1 MAYVMALEFKC
12 VIHSSLGN
20 CFYFVSHSPL
30 ANAQGIERASGCSQS
45 LTRQGAHDHIAKNS
59 ALGIVHECRE
69 VEDSVLLH
77 QELLLGN
84 AGQAEHHV
92 TAIAANLQDEAA
104 KEHLKATD
112 QELSIDREVGGDCL
126 QSLSPGDGCG
136 GGDGGSGSDHGVG
149 AEWVRVN
156 EHGVGAEGV
165 RVNEHGV
172 GVELLLADVV
182 YECCLCLR
190 CWSLHLNLN
199 FRGLND
205 VEVDLDAGVGN
216 RGSLNGLFPH
226 NDAEF
231 SDDNRIHS
239 VESGVE
245 DVDGRVGAGRHPST
259 SQDLDNVVLVVGVV
273 VFEKDVAN
281 LHSA

>member
-1 MAYVMALEFKC
+1 MGEKD
-12 VIHSSLGN
+12 
-20 CFYFVSHSPL
+20 
-30 ANAQGIERASGCSQS
+30 ES
-45 LTRQGAHDHIAKNS
+45 LTRQSAEDHIAKNS
-59 ALGIVHECRE
+59 ALGICHECRE
-69 VEDSVLLH
+69 VEDIALLL
-77 QELLLGN
+77 QELLMGH
-84 AGQAEHHV
+84 AGEAEHHA
-92 TAIAANLQDEAA
+92 TAIAANLEDEAA

-112 QELSIDREVGGDCL
+112 QELSIDREVGSDRL
-126 QSLSPGDGCG
+126 ETLRPGDGGG
-136 GGDGGSGSDHGVG
+136 GGDGGSGSDHGVS
-149 AEWVRVN
+149 
-156 EHGVGAEGV
+156 AEGV
-165 RVNEHGV
+165 RVNEHSV
-172 GVELLLADVV
+172 GVELLLPDVV
-182 YECCLCLR
+182 CECGLCLR

-216 RGSLNGLFPH
+216 RWSLNGLFPH

-245 DVDGRVGAGRHPST
+245 DVDGRVGAWRHPSA
-259 SQDLDNVVLVVGVV
+259 SQDLDDVVLAVGVV